1 MINNNNKS
9 EEMTQAEKNLAIAN
23 QKHDEFRERVRR
35 LLKDTSEGIKVKSDQ
50 DRENDIIGWERSE

>member
-1 MINNNNKS
+1 
-9 EEMTQAEKNLAIAN
+9 MTQAEKNLAIAN